1 MVKWL
6 KVPVSNETKDVKVA
20 QMWEVRWASVKGH
33 RGLAFGMS
41 DQQADIQWG
50 SAQRVPEVEVFYSEQ
65 EANDFA
71 ESLRAAMRL
80 IRLTCCTEVTVSKTK

>member
-1 MVKWL
+1 MFKWL

-41 DQQADIQWG
+41 NQMADIFDG
-50 SAQRVPEVEVFYSEQ
+50 A
-65 EANDFA
+65 AN
-71 ESLRAAMRL
+71 SGCPRL
-80 IRLTCCTEVTVSKTK
+80 KFSTRSRKLTILPNLCGQLCG